1 MRFVARVKFR
11 VARVAEVN
19 YIESVRVG
27 GDFVFTVG
35 QILPLA
41 WGTDATFSKIQT
53 ANARMRNAY
62 HCRRFAV
69 NGNRLPL
76 AVRFVHAAFMVGN
89 VAAIKRRI
97 DRRVPR
103 LDVRNRQFE

>member
-19 YIESVRVG
+19 YIEPMRVG

-41 WGTDATFSKIQT
+41 WGTDVAFGEIQT
-53 ANARMRNAY
+53 ANAGIRNAH
-62 HCRRFAV
+62 HCRRATE

-76 AVRFVHAAFMVGN
+76 AVRFVRAAFMVGD
-89 VAAIKRRI
+89 VAAIKRRV